1 MAWHAGSVAF
11 DFAVDSLEDVVE
23 LVLGADAHGP
33 VGGASAGVAEGEME
47 SVVDAGPRVALG
59 FGRGLARAMA
69 LARIARK
76 GEVLVD
82 PALSAVRS
90 QELLTR
96 GSRLGMLGRER
107 VRGLRL
113 DLRSPLRPRHL
124 PHPASLLRPEWVGPP
139 LVAELAP
146 RTLTYVAAPKGG
158 GGSRALEEIAGRHAQ
173 RPQLWI
179 RPSVGEPL
187 GALRH
192 AFTRAR
198 EAIVDASEILPPEL
212 TATLDSLL
220 DGEGLDLDSSEALLG
235 GWLGGEGIAV
245 VDDAERVD
253 SDTLEALSAACER
266 GGIALLSRVSVDG
279 ERAACFASLQSST
292 VRIPP
297 LAPHHAARLAAA
309 CLGGA
314 LGEREA
320 ARWGKRGGG
329 SPAGVV
335 HAVADALE
343 SGLLI
348 QDGETWI
355 PRVSA
360 GGRGRTERPSHW
372 ILRRLTLLDRAERDV
387 LAAIAVLGGEVPMD
401 AVTELSMRATGGAPP
416 PHAVGGLAR
425 AGWLSVHAGLVVLS
439 MDSVRQVLA
448 EAMPE
453 PTRARENRVAAAVIG
468 ERARPLC
475 AVAAGVHSLLGG
487 DVDRALPMLRRGAAS
502 ARAAGLAVTADAL
515 DRFTETGEPA
525 LIAGRGLFGGAI
537 TERAGL
543 QRSDVPPPGDP
554 ALSRVVI
561 TGAPERPMF
570 GTEEPVT
577 ASRFVQAI
585 RDGDHAAV
593 SELASEVRA
602 EGGEPHIAARLD
614 GMASLARGEITEAL
628 EQLRDAKQLAQGLS
642 PAYRSRAALA
652 LSVALAAAGRPQDA
666 LLEALE
672 SLARAREAD
681 DRQGEHACAR
691 FLARLCETVAAAE
704 AAERWELVATATA
717 PG

>member
-158 GGSRALEEIAGRHAQ
+158 EVAALSKRLRGATRSGHSCGSAPAWESRWARCA
-173 RPQLWI
+173 
-179 RPSVGEPL
+179 
-187 GALRH
+187 

-292 VRIPP
+292 VRIPRWRRITRRAWRLP
-297 LAPHHAARLAAA
+297 VWGAPWESVKRRAGASGAAA
-309 CLGGA
+309 LPPGWSMPW
-314 LGEREA
+314 RM
-320 ARWGKRGGG
+320 RWR
-329 SPAGVV
+329 
-335 HAVADALE
+335 
-343 SGLLI
+343 
-348 QDGETWI
+348 
-355 PRVSA
+355 
-360 GGRGRTERPSHW
+360 
-372 ILRRLTLLDRAERDV
+372 
-387 LAAIAVLGGEVPMD
+387 
-401 AVTELSMRATGGAPP
+401 
-416 PHAVGGLAR
+416 
-425 AGWLSVHAGLVVLS
+425 
-439 MDSVRQVLA
+439 
-448 EAMPE
+448 
-453 PTRARENRVAAAVIG
+453 
-468 ERARPLC
+468 
-475 AVAAGVHSLLGG
+475 
-487 DVDRALPMLRRGAAS
+487 AAS
-502 ARAAGLAVTADAL
+502 
-515 DRFTETGEPA
+515 
-525 LIAGRGLFGGAI
+525 
-537 TERAGL
+537 
-543 QRSDVPPPGDP
+543 
-554 ALSRVVI
+554 
-561 TGAPERPMF
+561 
-570 GTEEPVT
+570 
-577 ASRFVQAI
+577 
-585 RDGDHAAV
+585 
-593 SELASEVRA
+593 
-602 EGGEPHIAARLD
+602 
-614 GMASLARGEITEAL
+614 
-628 EQLRDAKQLAQGLS
+628 
-642 PAYRSRAALA
+642 
-652 LSVALAAAGRPQDA
+652 
-666 LLEALE
+666 
-672 SLARAREAD
+672 
-681 DRQGEHACAR
+681 
-691 FLARLCETVAAAE
+691 
-704 AAERWELVATATA
+704 
-717 PG
+717 